1 MSLIDRVIFQKW
13 HTKITL
19 VINKNFSLTEIDMDK
34 IQERLIPSKYYR
46 KSSERLI
53 QTNGEELII
62 HKLLNVYICNKGI
75 WSADLSS
82 KIVLR
87 NSFIVLTDALFN
99 LILPFIPKE
108 IDSFNNITIL
118 KDINERKIYRTERSL
133 LSLKTEILLDD

>member
-53 QTNGEELII
+53 QTSGEELIN

-87 NSFIVLTDALFN
+87 NSFIVLTDVLLISSYPLAQKN
-99 LILPFIPKE
+99 LIPSIM
-108 IDSFNNITIL
+108 
-118 KDINERKIYRTERSL
+118 SL
-133 LSLKTEILLDD
+133 S